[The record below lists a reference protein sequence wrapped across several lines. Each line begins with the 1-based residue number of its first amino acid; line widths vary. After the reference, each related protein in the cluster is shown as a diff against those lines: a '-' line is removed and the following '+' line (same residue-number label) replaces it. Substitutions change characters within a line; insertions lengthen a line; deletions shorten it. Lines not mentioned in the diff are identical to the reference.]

1 MPNTAAPLLRIGG
14 SGGRSGASAM
24 RSRSSL
30 IATSPSKAPGRP
42 ISFQGG
48 ADSCGRDRAGD
59 GLRSGGLRSGECQR
73 SAAGWCSGGRA
84 LAPSR
89 PPANAGAGSVIRA
102 HLGAYFNGPVASG
115 SRSLTCPLQRYA
127 LTLLETRTRSPSPR
141 SAQPFDAQSEGPRLR
156 AVHLPLGFLNNSG
169 PLQNHKNLSAANS
182 KDCRHIGLDAP
193 AGCRLRKDRH
203 LTLGSTSANRFGPS
217 LRSEPP
223 ALRGAGTI
231 LDHLRTLVALEFR
244 VRAILPPCFAHKNGN
259 QGKMAIMVCLLGNN
273 GASMGLPFGA

>member
-1 MPNTAAPLLRIGG
+1 M
-14 SGGRSGASAM
+14 
-24 RSRSSL
+24 
-30 IATSPSKAPGRP
+30 
-42 ISFQGG
+42 
-48 ADSCGRDRAGD
+48 RAG
-59 GLRSGGLRSGECQR
+59 RLRSGECQR
-73 SAAGWCSGGRA
+73 SDAGSCSRGRT
-84 LAPSR
+84 LAP
-89 PPANAGAGSVIRA
+89 PRA

-127 LTLLETRTRSPSPR
+127 FTLTLLETRTRSPSPR